1 MDLSLYLQRIGYTG
15 SLEPTVETLRALHLA
30 HLLAVPFENL
40 DIQLGRSISLE
51 QEALFDKIVVRH
63 RGGFCY
69 ELNGLFAALLEAKG
83 FDVTLLSASDAHADG
98 GFGPEFDHLTLQ
110 VRCTDRLSIPWLA
123 DVGWG
128 DTFRE
133 PLRLD
138 RVGEQVEGKR
148 SYRIERQDDARILW
162 QQDYDG
168 RWERQY
174 RFTLQPRELDDF
186 VPMSHYHQ
194 TSPDSLFTRKR
205 LCTLATADGRIT
217 LDDSRLIT
225 TIDGVRQEQLVED
238 DQAFRQ
244 ILEER
249 FGIWLDS

>member
-1 MDLSLYLQRIGYTG
+1 MRMDLSLYLQRIHYAG

-40 DIQLGRSISLE
+40 DIHLGRPISLE
-51 QEALFDKIVVRH
+51 QEALFDKIVLRR
-63 RGGFCY
+63 RG
-69 ELNGLFAALLEAKG
+69 GLFAALLEALG
-83 FDVTLLSASDAHADG
+83 FDVPLLSASDAHADG

-110 VRCTDRLSIPWLA
+110 VRCADRPGFLWLA

-133 PLRLD
+133 PLQLD
-138 RVGEQVEGKR
+138 RVGEQIEGKR
-148 SYRIERQDDARILW
+148 AYRIDRQGDARILW
-162 QQDYDG
+162 QRDYDG
-168 RWERQY
+168 HWERQY
-174 RFTLQPRELDDF
+174 RFTLQPRDLDDF

-205 LCTLATADGRIT
+205 LCTVATLDGRIT

-225 TIDGVRQEQLVED
+225 TADGVRQEERVED
-238 DQAFRQ
+238 DQTYRR
-244 ILEER
+244 ILQER
-249 FGIWLDS
+249 FGMWLDA